1 MDGNY
6 IVEQYAKNPI
16 QNFVMDDFSIKQHE
30 WNALC
35 GDDITVYLKIQE
47 NKVINYSFDG
57 NCSMITKAAASC
69 LADIIIGQDILDI
82 LTRNQDTMIQHD
94 FVVSSRRKRASVIAI
109 VAARNAI
116 HNYLHDDKRD
126 EFDDLITDY

>member
-30 WNALC
+30 GNALC
-35 GDDITVYLKIQE
+35 GDDITVYLKIQQ
-47 NKVINYSFDG
+47 NKVVDYSFDG

-69 LADIIIGQDILDI
+69 VADIIIGQDILDI
-82 LTRNQDTMIQHD
+82 LTRNQDTMIQHN

-109 VAARNAI
+109 IAARNAI
-116 HNYLHDDKRD
+116 HTYIHDNKRD

>member
-1 MDGNY
+1 
-6 IVEQYAKNPI
+6 
-16 QNFVMDDFSIKQHE
+16 
-30 WNALC
+30 
-35 GDDITVYLKIQE
+35 
-47 NKVINYSFDG
+47 
-57 NCSMITKAAASC
+57 MITKAAASC

>member
-1 MDGNY
+1 MDWNY

-16 QNFVMDDFSIKQHE
+16 QNFAMEDFSVKQHE
-30 WNALC
+30 GNTLC
-35 GDDITVYLKIQE
+35 GDDITVYIKIKQ
-47 NKVINYSFDG
+47 NKVIDYSFDG

-69 LADIIIGQDILDI
+69 LADIILEQDILDI

-109 VAARNAI
+109 VAVRNAI
-116 HNYLHDDKRD
+116 HNYLQDHKRD